1 MKLERMKFERSSRS
15 WKGQLKLG
23 SDSWSWKIL
32 NEAEKVHSS
41 LKISL
46 KLERLILSNFSF
58 FSNHPFQLHV
68 SQLLGLQCKLYI
80 TENVKHQLIVT
91 IDGSV
96 KSQYLVCSIRTWNC
110 ILRQHLHFTRIRS
123 PKYTCH
129 RTVRFVP
136 IRSTIFM
143 LHTLEKW
150 FIIDVY
156 LLKLLFRIII
166 SFVIDQSDAWI
177 AHFLRSEFSFIYW
190 SVNIQLSTGR
200 SWNLEN
206 LRR

>member
-1 MKLERMKFERSSRS
+1 MIIHCKWHSFFIDVHLSCGRFAWVTCSSKKQLKKSRS
-15 WKGQLKLG
+15 WKVRNEIGNEVRKVEPKLDRSTEVG
-23 SDSWSWKIL
+23 KWPLRLENFEWSWKGPFELENLI
-32 NEAEKVHSS
+32 EVR
-41 LKISL
+41 KIDFD
-46 KLERLILSNFSF
+46 KLF
-58 FSNHPFQLHV
+58 FFFNHPFQLHV
-68 SQLLGLQCKLYI
+68 SQIPGIQCKLYI
-80 TENVKHQLIVT
+80 TENVKHQLIVI

-136 IRSTIFM
+136 IQSTIFM

-166 SFVIDQSDAWI
+166 SS
-177 AHFLRSEFSFIYW
+177 
-190 SVNIQLSTGR
+190 
-200 SWNLEN
+200 
-206 LRR
+206 